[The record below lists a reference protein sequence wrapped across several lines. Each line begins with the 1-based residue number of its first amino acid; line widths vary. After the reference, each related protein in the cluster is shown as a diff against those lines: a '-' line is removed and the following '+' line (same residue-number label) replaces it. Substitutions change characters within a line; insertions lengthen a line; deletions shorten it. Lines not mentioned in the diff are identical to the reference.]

1 MNKLRELTK
10 RQNESSPEDFAAV
23 IWGCE
28 IDESYIG
35 GKNKNRHKNKKVEN
49 VKEEA
54 IKIRFQYLV
63 FFKETAN

>member
-1 MNKLRELTK
+1 MMNKLRELTK

-35 GKNKNRHKNKKVEN
+35 GKNKTD
-49 VKEEA
+49 
-54 IKIRFQYLV
+54 IRIR
-63 FFKETAN
+63 K